1 MIQHRPHCVLIS
13 QGRFGNVAFRTWLEQ
28 VKVISRPFLES
39 LGLAPERVAE
49 LEPYVAESFG
59 NKTRIDY
66 GTGLLHLVFSAPF
79 LCHHSLPREG
89 ICVNLSKFY
98 AGHELN
104 FVALLCCL
112 SKLELLAPSDAS
124 TS

>member
-1 MIQHRPHCVLIS
+1 VNDCPRHLVTA

-28 VKVISRPFLES
+28 AKAISRPFLES

-66 GTGLLHLVFSAPF
+66 GTGFPLRHLHVVIHSCTQLCLCLIFNF
-79 LCHHSLPREG
+79 LRRPRVELCGVAVLP
-89 ICVNLSKFY
+89 IQ
-98 AGHELN
+98 AG
-104 FVALLCCL
+104 A
-112 SKLELLAPSDAS
+112 AR
-124 TS
+124 TQ